1 MRCYK
6 MSRIVTTP
14 PPAQNEP
21 RTKPLPSPLI
31 LRNLL
36 VHPQVIRIEHPI
48 HLPPDPRRLFRLA
61 LEGLLLRAQRRRKLG
76 QGRRDL
82 VAGLVD
88 LLQLPGLVVAQP
100 PLLVSPLPDH
110 APGD

>member
-1 MRCYK
+1 

-36 VHPQVIRIEHPI
+36 VHPQIIRIEHPI
-48 HLPPDPRRLFRLA
+48 HLPPDPRRLLRLRR
-61 LEGLLLRAQRRRKLG
+61 ERLLPPLGVQRLRQLG
-76 QGRRDL
+76 QGRRNL
-82 VAGLVD
+82 VARRVD
-88 LLQLPGLVVAQP
+88 LLQLLGLLVAQP
-100 PLLVSPLPDH
+100 PLLVRPLPDRP
-110 APGD
+110 AGNVR